1 MQTYVFRVVVEPDED
16 RWQAHCPALA
26 KYAADTWGYT
36 KEEALKNIKEVIE
49 MVLEEM
55 SEENEPIPQE
65 PEDGT
70 PISPEL
76 RIAVSV

>member
-26 KYAADTWGYT
+26 KHAADTWGYT
-36 KEEALKNIKEVIE
+36 KEEALKNIREVIE

-55 SEENEPIPQE
+55 AEESEPIPEE
-65 PEDGT
+65 PEDE
-70 PISPEL
+70 PLISPEH
-76 RIAVSV
+76 RIAISV